1 MLRSKITLGVV
12 LSCLLAPLTASA
24 QEAAVP
30 ASEAQ
35 ARKLGFYFGMSLE
48 KLSQLGQSNALGVI
62 VDPPAVL
69 GGTFS
74 VAGPE
79 VDGDLRSR
87 WALGFKLGFR
97 LRKDHGSIEGRYFQ
111 WDEQQDL
118 FREAGGGKAIANTLA
133 SPLAG
138 FDEDLG
144 REFFSGGPD
153 SRATHFEAGV
163 LSEGSEAADPV
174 ADGAEDLNYN
184 GRPDFIRFATSD
196 RIVGELKT
204 DLQIVDVDY
213 VRQIKQLGRLTLD
226 GRVGIRAASVHQVTD
241 LGYRDIGAFA
251 AYSDDEGASR
261 VSERTSGLPGCG
273 NSTVVD
279 GDGDGERTT
288 AQNEPDG
295 DGFMDGNCNNRIN
308 DQIES
313 VETVTEDRIIAD
325 IKATGVGLH
334 VGVDGR
340 FELSKK
346 WRLSGAIGVGL
357 LAAETEYRYRET
369 FTSERD
375 RYPNFIEWDLNG
387 DGVYDNWDLDF
398 DLSCQQPG
406 RIIPPERCVPDVAD
420 EAALPFND
428 ATISRRYLL
437 QPLIR
442 SGANY
447 SYVSPRIF
455 NPGPLQQ
462 PLGVNADAFT
472 GTGTGRIRV
481 GDPIPESE
489 RNRDILKESTLLVD
503 VAGNASGIQPM
514 LDLNVG
520 LEYQFSKFAHF
531 DFGVRSTRWFGAGSF
546 RSVANQVVAGDEV
559 KADDGDFSLTGM
571 YFTITIVPR

>member
-1 MLRSKITLGVV
+1 MLRSKIMLALV
-12 LSCLLAPLTASA
+12 LSCLLAPLKSSA

-30 ASEAQ
+30 AAEAQ

-48 KLSQLGQSNALGVI
+48 KLSQLGQANGLGVI

-69 GGTFS
+69 GGNFS

-97 LRKDHGSIEGRYFQ
+97 LRKDHGSVEGRYFQ
-111 WDEQQDL
+111 WDEQEDL
-118 FREAGGGKAIANTLA
+118 FREAGDGKAIANTLA

-138 FDEDLG
+138 FSEDLG
-144 REFFSGGPD
+144 LEFFPGGPD
-153 SRATHFEAGV
+153 GRATHFEAGT
-163 LSEGSEAADPV
+163 LSEGSEPADPV

-204 DLQIVDVDY
+204 DFQIMDVDY
-213 VRQIKQLGRLTLD
+213 VRQLKQLRRLTLD
-226 GRVGIRAASVHQVTD
+226 GRVGIRAVSVHQVTD
-241 LGYRDIGAFA
+241 LGYRDLGAFA

-261 VSERTSGLPGCG
+261 VSERTSTAPGCG

-295 DGFMDGNCNNRIN
+295 DGFMDGNCNSRIN

-325 IKATGVGLH
+325 IKATGIGLH

-340 FELSKK
+340 FDLSKK
-346 WRLSGAIGVGL
+346 WRLSGGIGVAL
-357 LAAETEYRYRET
+357 LAGETEFRYRET

-387 DGVYDNWDLDF
+387 DGLYDNRDLDF
-398 DLSCQQPG
+398 DGSCAD
-406 RIIPPERCVPDVAD
+406 RPPELCTPDTAD
-420 EAALPFND
+420 QAALPFLD
-428 ATISRRYLL
+428 ATLNRRYLL
-437 QPLIR
+437 QPLMR
-442 SGANY
+442 SGVNY

-455 NPGPLQQ
+455 SPGPLQQ

-489 RNRDILKESTLLVD
+489 RNRDILRESTLLED
-503 VAGNASGIQPM
+503 VSGNASGLQPM

-546 RSVANQVVAGDEV
+546 RSVANQVVADDEV